1 MIHEEVLQYMIDD
14 VCILFGNISVS
25 TMRDNG
31 WVKCIYTEENN
42 INNKA
47 EISYKLTDNGVDF
60 KGIFF
65 SKTKP
70 SDVSED
76 GEISF
81 LIYQSTDER
90 YMYELILYLRGLHQ
104 AFGVNAINDKEFS
117 YED

>member
-1 MIHEEVLQYMIDD
+1 MKLECTTISPV
-14 VCILFGNISVS
+14 ILSPR
-25 TMRDNG
+25 MQ
-31 WVKCIYTEENN
+31 
-42 INNKA
+42 KA
-47 EISYKLTDNGVDF
+47 LYKGVDF